1 MSHVM
6 NGLIPMVIEST
17 GRGERSYD
25 IYSLL
30 LKERIVFLGTPI
42 NDQIANVIVAQL
54 LYLNSQNPDRE
65 IQLFISSP
73 GGLIYSG
80 LAILD
85 TMEAISAPIST
96 FAVGITMNI
105 STVILSAGA
114 KGRRYVLP
122 NATVHIHQP
131 LGGSRGQAI
140 DMEIQAKE
148 LLRQRALLNEILSKH
163 TGQTL
168 ERISRDTDRNF
179 YMTAEQ
185 AVEYGIVDEVLEFSK
200 LKQLEEAQRG

>member
-1 MSHVM
+1 M

-73 GGLIYSG
+73 GGLVYSG

-105 STVILSAGA
+105 STIILSAGT

-122 NATVHIHQP
+122 NATVHVHQP
-131 LGGSRGQAI
+131 LGGSRGQAV

-148 LLRQRALLNEILSKH
+148 LLRQRALLNEILAKN

-185 AVEYGIVDEVLEFSK
+185 AVEYGIVDEVLQFSK
-200 LKQLEEAQRG
+200 LQQLEEAQRG

>member
-1 MSHVM
+1 M

-105 STVILSAGA
+105 STIILSAGT

-122 NATVHIHQP
+122 NATVHVHQP
-131 LGGSRGQAI
+131 LGGSRGQAV

-148 LLRQRALLNEILSKH
+148 LLRQRALLNEILAKN

-185 AVEYGIVDEVLEFSK
+185 AVEYGIVDEVLQFSK
-200 LKQLEEAQRG
+200 LQQLEEAQRG

>member
-1 MSHVM
+1 M

-105 STVILSAGA
+105 SSIILSAGA

-140 DMEIQAKE
+140 EMEIQAKE
-148 LLRQRALLNEILSKH
+148 LLRQRALLNEILSKN

>member
-105 STVILSAGA
+105 STIILSAGA

-122 NATVHIHQP
+122 NATVHVHQP
-131 LGGSRGQAI
+131 LGGSRGQAV

-148 LLRQRALLNEILSKH
+148 LLRQRALLNEILAKN

-185 AVEYGIVDEVLEFSK
+185 AVEYGIVDEVLAFSK
-200 LKQLEEAQRG
+200 LQQLEEAQRG

>member
-1 MSHVM
+1 VNYDVT

-30 LKERIVFLGTPI
+30 LKERIIFLGTPI

-73 GGLIYSG
+73 GGMIYSG

-105 STVILSAGA
+105 STVILSAGT
-114 KGRRYVLP
+114 KGRRYALP
-122 NATVHIHQP
+122 NATVHMHQP
-131 LGGSRGQAI
+131 LGGSRGQAV

-148 LLRQRALLNEILSKH
+148 LLRQRALLNELLAKN

-168 ERISRDTDRNF
+168 ERIARDTDRNI
-179 YMTAEQ
+179 YLSAEQ
-185 AVEYGIVDEVLEFSK
+185 AVEYNLVDEVLAFDFQK
-200 LKQLEEAQRG
+200 EAQRG

>member
-1 MSHVM
+1 M

-105 STVILSAGA
+105 SSIILSAGA

-140 DMEIQAKE
+140 EMEIQAKE
-148 LLRQRALLNEILSKH
+148 LLRQRALLNEILSKN

-179 YMTAEQ
+179 YMTAGQ

>member
-105 STVILSAGA
+105 STIILSAGA

-122 NATVHIHQP
+122 NATVHVHQP
-131 LGGSRGQAI
+131 LGGSRGQAV

-148 LLRQRALLNEILSKH
+148 LLRQRALLNEILAKN

-179 YMTAEQ
+179 YMTGEQ
-185 AVEYGIVDEVLEFSK
+185 AVEYGIVDEVLQFSK
-200 LKQLEEAQRG
+200 LQQLEEAQRG

>member
-1 MSHVM
+1 M

-105 STVILSAGA
+105 STIILSAGA

-122 NATVHIHQP
+122 NATVHVHQP
-131 LGGSRGQAI
+131 LGGSRGQAV

-148 LLRQRALLNEILSKH
+148 LLRQRALLNEILAKN

-179 YMTAEQ
+179 YMTGEQ
-185 AVEYGIVDEVLEFSK
+185 AVEYGIVDEVLQFSK
-200 LKQLEEAQRG
+200 LQQLEEAQRG